1 MAVDLNDTETQRGR
15 SLIPPGVYEL
25 EITVKRGGAGDDGWL
40 RLAKNQ
46 RSLMLE
52 LECKVV
58 DGEYAGKKVWDLIT
72 VEFDE
77 TDAIHLSPIES
88 SKLENYR
95 TSVRMGR
102 SRLRAIIDSAYGLE
116 PNDDS
121 EAVKEKRKLAS
132 YGDLHGL
139 MFFAQV
145 EERPGRDGYGP
156 RNYID
161 FIITPDLPDWPQQPA
176 KTVIPLK
183 RTLEED
189 LDDALPDFGKLK
201 R

>member
-1 MAVDLNDTETQRGR
+1 MAIDLNTVKPVRD
-15 SLIPPGVYEL
+15 LIPPGVYRL
-25 EITVKRGGAGDDGWL
+25 EITVKRGGAGDGGWL

-58 DGEYAGKKVWDLIT
+58 GGDYAGKKVWDYIT

-77 TDAIHLSPIES
+77 TDALHLPPIDP

-95 TSVRMGR
+95 TSARMGLVK
-102 SRLRAIIDSAYGLE
+102 LRAIIDSAFALD

-121 EAVKEKRKLAS
+121 FVAKEKRKLAS

-139 MFFAQV
+139 EFYAQV
-145 EERPGRDGYGP
+145 EERPGRDSYGP
-156 RNYID
+156 SNTID
-161 FIITPDLPDWPQQPA
+161 FVITPDLPDYPHADVAQF
-176 KTVIPLK
+176 K
-183 RTLEED
+183 RTLEQEMN
-189 LDDALPDFGKLK
+189 DAIPDFSKP
-201 R
+201 RH